1 MNKRNQNEEMEIDL
15 LELLMEL
22 LLHWKLLLTSA
33 ILVAA
38 IAFVYTEFMIT
49 PMYSST
55 AELYVLSKST
65 SITSLSDLQLGTNL
79 TNDYIVV
86 VEGRPVLEQVIAD
99 LGLDMTYDQL
109 QSNVDISNPDNSRIL
124 EITVTNESATLA
136 KQIADEI
143 AVVSAEFI
151 AEKMD
156 QDPPSVIQ
164 YGYTD
169 GKPVN
174 ISLAKN
180 TVLGGMIGLVLAAG
194 VVVLLFL
201 LNDTIMTTD
210 DINDKLGLNSLGALP
225 YDTAFDDEKTGDK
238 KKKKKKRK
246 SA

>member
-1 MNKRNQNEEMEIDL
+1 MNKRNQEEMEIDL

-22 LLHWKLLLTSA
+22 LLHWKLLLLSTV
-33 ILVAA
+33 LVAA

-124 EITVTNESATLA
+124 EITVTNESAALA

-174 ISLAKN
+174 VHVAKN
-180 TVLGGMIGLVLAAG
+180 TVIGGMIGFVLAAA
-194 VVVLLFL
+194 VVVLLYL

-210 DINDKLGLNSLGALP
+210 DIEKKLELNVLGTLP
-225 YDTAFDDEKTGDK
+225 YTKEDEDETASKNKKKNK
-238 KKKKKKRK
+238 KKKT
-246 SA
+246 A